1 MKLWR
6 IVADFVFNRTSGDRG
21 KTPARRCSMIWRQ
34 GTEWRKSATVY
45 DGGRYNDARVDII
58 LPGFCPYYNF
68 RG

>member
-21 KTPARRCSMIWRQ
+21 KTP
-34 GTEWRKSATVY
+34 GTQVQHDLASGDRMAEIRHRF
-45 DGGRYNDARVDII
+45 DGGRCNNARVDII
-58 LPGFCPYYNF
+58 CPGFCPYYNF